1 MAGKMVM
8 CIVHPEDTQDLIKA
22 LNAQGFRVT
31 LSSTT
36 GGFLRQ
42 GNSTLMIGV
51 NEERVDQVMDI
62 IRENTHPRA
71 RRGWW
76 ARPGKHEQ
84 GAATVFVMEMEQ
96 AKLPE

>member
-1 MAGKMVM
+1 M
-8 CIVHPEDTQDLIKA
+8 CIVHPEDTQELIKV

-71 RRGWW
+71 RKGWW

-84 GAATVFVMEMEQ
+84 GAATVFVMDMEQ